1 MIFIYPF
8 VVSDVQVNENT
19 KGRRWSPNEEKM
31 EREDD
36 SPIMHLGYSLYMLK
50 EIKLWMLAKEL

>member
-1 MIFIYPF
+1 MIFIYPY
-8 VVSDVQVNENT
+8 VVSDVQVSENA

-36 SPIMHLGYSLYMLK
+36 SAIMHFDYSLYTLK